1 MPDIEMSLWFKR
13 EVVVV
18 VVVVSAAEQ
27 VLMLRRKI
35 YHAEV
40 SALS

>member
-1 MPDIEMSLWFKR
+1 MSDIEMSLWFKR
-13 EVVVV
+13 EVVV